1 MDEAEGQFLLEIVS
15 KATKLPGVKVDLRA
29 FLAKTFNH
37 LKGTELARLVE
48 QGPQSLYKTK
58 DLIKVANRV
67 VLNDTEKST
76 VFSFAAG
83 LPSNPVMMAGVTA
96 ANSGLMLV
104 SRGLGTTV
112 RKKNAASRFDE
123 DLLVPADVKNRR
135 RNRPASH

>member
-1 MDEAEGQFLLEIVS
+1 MERVMDKEEDQFLPEIVS
-15 KATKLPGVKVDLRA
+15 KAIKLPGVKVDRRA

-76 VFSFAAG
+76 VF
-83 LPSNPVMMAGVTA
+83 
-96 ANSGLMLV
+96 
-104 SRGLGTTV
+104 
-112 RKKNAASRFDE
+112 
-123 DLLVPADVKNRR
+123 LLLQGYRLIL
-135 RNRPASH
+135 